1 MTFPQWFQGI
11 LFIYMHFGFIV
22 LQQCPPV
29 INAETSSPEKL
40 IRESLPEQ
48 RELVKVP
55 PLRFLL

>member
-11 LFIYMHFGFIV
+11 LFIYMDFGFLV
-22 LQQCPPV
+22 LQQHPPA

-48 RELVKVP
+48 REGKAP
-55 PLRFLL
+55 